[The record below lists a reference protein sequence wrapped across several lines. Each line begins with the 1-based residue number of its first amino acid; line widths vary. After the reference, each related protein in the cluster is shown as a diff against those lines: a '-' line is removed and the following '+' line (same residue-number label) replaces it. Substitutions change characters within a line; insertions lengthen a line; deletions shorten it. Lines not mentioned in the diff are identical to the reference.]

1 MLLERVEI
9 VGFRGINRLSLMLEQ
24 NNVLIGENAWGK
36 SSLLDALTL
45 LLSPEFDLYHF
56 VRDDFWFP
64 PGDIQ
69 GREHHLHIILT
80 FRETEPGRHRVRRFR
95 PLQRCWVPCDDGY
108 HRVFYRLEGELA
120 EDDSVM
126 TLRSFIDGEGEA
138 LVLEEID
145 ELARHLVR
153 LMPVLRLRDARFMR
167 RIHNGTVP
175 HSPQIEIT
183 ARQLDF
189 LSRELVSHP
198 QNLSD
203 GQIRQG
209 LSAMVQLL
217 EHYFAEQSSAQ
228 TRHRLM
234 RRRSHD
240 EQRSWRYLDII
251 NRMIDKPG
259 GRSHRVILLGLF
271 ATLLQAKGTVRLD
284 RDARP
289 LLLIEDPET
298 RLHPI
303 MLSVAWHLLNLLPLQ
318 RVTTTNSGELLSLT
332 PVEQVCRLVR
342 ESTRVSAWR
351 LGPGGMNAE
360 ESRRIAF
367 HIRFNRA
374 SSLFA
379 RCWLL
384 VEGET
389 ETWVINELA
398 RQCGHHFDAEGV
410 KVIEFA
416 QSGLKPL
423 IKFARRMGIQWHV
436 LVDGDGEDSAL
447 LKRALAGMI
456 DLMPASMALLAP
468 NVNSYRRFQ
477 PGMYVPTQ
485 ASWGHNNRTVALR
498 IPCGERQNHRVEYRV
513 AGADANPYLV
523 MAAIF
528 AGILH
533 GLDNPQLPLQEEVEG
548 NGLEQEGLPF
558 PIRQSDALWEFMQND
573 HLRERLGERFCH
585 VFHACK
591 HDELLQFERLIT
603 ETEIEWMLK
612 NA

>member
-436 LVDGDGEDSAL
+436 LVDGDEAGKKYAATVRGLLNNDRELERDHLTSLPALDMEHFMYRQGFDDVYHRMAQIPDNVPMNMRRVITKAIHRSSKPDLAIEVAMEAGRRGVDAVPTL
-447 LKRALAGMI
+447 LKKMFSRVLWLARGRA
-456 DLMPASMALLAP
+456 D
-468 NVNSYRRFQ
+468 
-477 PGMYVPTQ
+477 
-485 ASWGHNNRTVALR
+485 
-498 IPCGERQNHRVEYRV
+498 
-513 AGADANPYLV
+513 
-523 MAAIF
+523 
-528 AGILH
+528 
-533 GLDNPQLPLQEEVEG
+533 
-548 NGLEQEGLPF
+548 
-558 PIRQSDALWEFMQND
+558 
-573 HLRERLGERFCH
+573 
-585 VFHACK
+585 
-591 HDELLQFERLIT
+591 
-603 ETEIEWMLK
+603 
-612 NA
+612 

>member
-80 FRETEPGRHRVRRFR
+80 FRETEPGRHRVRRFC

-436 LVDGDGEDSAL
+436 LVDGDEAGKKYAATVRGLLNNDRELERDHLTSLPALDMEHFMYRQGFDDVYHRVAQIPDNVPMNMRRVITKAIHRSSKPDLAIEVAMEAGRRGVDAVPTL
-447 LKRALAGMI
+447 LKKMFSRVLWLARGRA
-456 DLMPASMALLAP
+456 D
-468 NVNSYRRFQ
+468 
-477 PGMYVPTQ
+477 
-485 ASWGHNNRTVALR
+485 
-498 IPCGERQNHRVEYRV
+498 
-513 AGADANPYLV
+513 
-523 MAAIF
+523 
-528 AGILH
+528 
-533 GLDNPQLPLQEEVEG
+533 
-548 NGLEQEGLPF
+548 
-558 PIRQSDALWEFMQND
+558 
-573 HLRERLGERFCH
+573 
-585 VFHACK
+585 
-591 HDELLQFERLIT
+591 
-603 ETEIEWMLK
+603 
-612 NA
+612 

>member
-436 LVDGDGEDSAL
+436 LVDGDEAGKKYAATVRGLLNNDRELERDHLTSLPALDMEHFMYRQGFDDVYHRVAQIPANVPMNMRRVITKAIHRSSKPDLAIEVAMEAGRRGVDAVPTL
-447 LKRALAGMI
+447 LKKMFSRVLWLARGRA
-456 DLMPASMALLAP
+456 D
-468 NVNSYRRFQ
+468 
-477 PGMYVPTQ
+477 
-485 ASWGHNNRTVALR
+485 
-498 IPCGERQNHRVEYRV
+498 
-513 AGADANPYLV
+513 
-523 MAAIF
+523 
-528 AGILH
+528 
-533 GLDNPQLPLQEEVEG
+533 
-548 NGLEQEGLPF
+548 
-558 PIRQSDALWEFMQND
+558 
-573 HLRERLGERFCH
+573 
-585 VFHACK
+585 
-591 HDELLQFERLIT
+591 
-603 ETEIEWMLK
+603 
-612 NA
+612 

>member
-342 ESTRVSAWR
+342 ESTRASAWR

-436 LVDGDGEDSAL
+436 LVDGDEAGKKYAATVRGLLNNDRELERDHLTSLPALDMEHFMYRQGFDDVYHRVAQIPDNVPMNMRRVITKAIHRSSKPDLAIEVAMEAGRRGVDAVPTL
-447 LKRALAGMI
+447 LKKMFSRVLWLARGRA
-456 DLMPASMALLAP
+456 D
-468 NVNSYRRFQ
+468 
-477 PGMYVPTQ
+477 
-485 ASWGHNNRTVALR
+485 
-498 IPCGERQNHRVEYRV
+498 
-513 AGADANPYLV
+513 
-523 MAAIF
+523 
-528 AGILH
+528 
-533 GLDNPQLPLQEEVEG
+533 
-548 NGLEQEGLPF
+548 
-558 PIRQSDALWEFMQND
+558 
-573 HLRERLGERFCH
+573 
-585 VFHACK
+585 
-591 HDELLQFERLIT
+591 
-603 ETEIEWMLK
+603 
-612 NA
+612 

>member
-1 MLLERVEI
+1 MHLERVEI

-56 VRDDFWFP
+56 VREDFWFP
-64 PGDIQ
+64 PGDVQ
-69 GREHHLHIILT
+69 GRERHLHIILT
-80 FRETEPGRHRVRRFR
+80 FRENEPGRHRVRRYR
-95 PLQRCWVPCDDGY
+95 PLSKCWVPCDDGY
-108 HRVFYRLEGELA
+108 QRVFYRLEGELA
-120 EDDSVM
+120 DDDSVM
-126 TLRSFIDGEGEA
+126 TLRSFINGEGEA
-138 LVLEEID
+138 LELEDID

-167 RIHNGTVP
+167 RIHNVTVP

-189 LSRELVSHP
+189 LSRELVHHP
-198 QNLSD
+198 QNLTD

-228 TRHRLM
+228 SRHRLM
-234 RRRSHD
+234 RRHSHD

-271 ATLLQAKGTVRLD
+271 STLLQAKGTVRLD

-332 PVEQVCRLVR
+332 PVEHVCRLVR
-342 ESTRVSAWR
+342 ESSRVSAWR

-360 ESRRIAF
+360 DSRRIAF

-423 IKFARRMGIQWHV
+423 IKFARRMGIEWHV
-436 LVDGDGEDSAL
+436 LVDGDEAGKKYAATVRSLLNDDKMLERDHLTALPAMDMEHFMYRQGFDDVYHRVAQLPMNIPMNMRRVITKAIHRSSKPDLAIEVAMEAGRRGVDAIPTL
-447 LKRALAGMI
+447 LKKMFSRVLWLARGRA
-456 DLMPASMALLAP
+456 D
-468 NVNSYRRFQ
+468 
-477 PGMYVPTQ
+477 
-485 ASWGHNNRTVALR
+485 
-498 IPCGERQNHRVEYRV
+498 
-513 AGADANPYLV
+513 
-523 MAAIF
+523 
-528 AGILH
+528 
-533 GLDNPQLPLQEEVEG
+533 
-548 NGLEQEGLPF
+548 
-558 PIRQSDALWEFMQND
+558 
-573 HLRERLGERFCH
+573 
-585 VFHACK
+585 
-591 HDELLQFERLIT
+591 
-603 ETEIEWMLK
+603 
-612 NA
+612 

>member
-120 EDDSVM
+120 DDDSVM

-138 LVLEEID
+138 LAVEDID
-145 ELARHLVR
+145 DLARHLVR

-203 GQIRQG
+203 GQIREG

-271 ATLLQAKGTVRLD
+271 STLLQAKGTVRLD

-342 ESTRVSAWR
+342 ESSRVSAWR

-360 ESRRIAF
+360 DSRRIAF

-398 RQCGHHFDAEGV
+398 CQCGHHFDAEGV

-436 LVDGDGEDSAL
+436 LVDGDEAGKKYAATVLGLLNNDRELERDHLTSLPAMDMEHFMYRQGFDDVYHRVAQIPDNVPMNMRRVITKAIHRSSKPDLAIEVAMEAGRRGVDAVPTL
-447 LKRALAGMI
+447 LKKMFSRVLWLARGRA
-456 DLMPASMALLAP
+456 D
-468 NVNSYRRFQ
+468 
-477 PGMYVPTQ
+477 
-485 ASWGHNNRTVALR
+485 
-498 IPCGERQNHRVEYRV
+498 
-513 AGADANPYLV
+513 
-523 MAAIF
+523 
-528 AGILH
+528 
-533 GLDNPQLPLQEEVEG
+533 
-548 NGLEQEGLPF
+548 
-558 PIRQSDALWEFMQND
+558 
-573 HLRERLGERFCH
+573 
-585 VFHACK
+585 
-591 HDELLQFERLIT
+591 
-603 ETEIEWMLK
+603 
-612 NA
+612 

>member
-56 VRDDFWFP
+56 IRDDFWFP

-80 FRETEPGRHRVRRFR
+80 LRETEPVRHRVRRFR

-436 LVDGDGEDSAL
+436 LVDGDEAGKKYAATVRGLLNNDRELERDHLTSLPALDMEHFMYRQGFDDVYHRVAQIPDNVPMNMRRVITKAIHRSSKPDLAIEVAMEAGRRGVDAVPTL
-447 LKRALAGMI
+447 LKKMFSRVLWLARGRA
-456 DLMPASMALLAP
+456 D
-468 NVNSYRRFQ
+468 
-477 PGMYVPTQ
+477 
-485 ASWGHNNRTVALR
+485 
-498 IPCGERQNHRVEYRV
+498 
-513 AGADANPYLV
+513 
-523 MAAIF
+523 
-528 AGILH
+528 
-533 GLDNPQLPLQEEVEG
+533 
-548 NGLEQEGLPF
+548 
-558 PIRQSDALWEFMQND
+558 
-573 HLRERLGERFCH
+573 
-585 VFHACK
+585 
-591 HDELLQFERLIT
+591 
-603 ETEIEWMLK
+603 
-612 NA
+612 

>member
-360 ESRRIAF
+360 DSRRIAF

-436 LVDGDGEDSAL
+436 LVDGDEAGKKYAATVLGLLNNDRELERDHLTSLPALDMEHFMYRQGFDDVYHRVAQIPDNVPMNMRRVITKAIHRSSKPDLAIEVAMEAGRRGVDAVPTL
-447 LKRALAGMI
+447 LKKMFSRVLWLARGRA
-456 DLMPASMALLAP
+456 D
-468 NVNSYRRFQ
+468 
-477 PGMYVPTQ
+477 
-485 ASWGHNNRTVALR
+485 
-498 IPCGERQNHRVEYRV
+498 
-513 AGADANPYLV
+513 
-523 MAAIF
+523 
-528 AGILH
+528 
-533 GLDNPQLPLQEEVEG
+533 
-548 NGLEQEGLPF
+548 
-558 PIRQSDALWEFMQND
+558 
-573 HLRERLGERFCH
+573 
-585 VFHACK
+585 
-591 HDELLQFERLIT
+591 
-603 ETEIEWMLK
+603 
-612 NA
+612 

>member
-64 PGDIQ
+64 AGDIQ

-120 EDDSVM
+120 DDDSVM

-138 LVLEEID
+138 LVLEDID

-342 ESTRVSAWR
+342 ESSRVSAWR

-398 RQCGHHFDAEGV
+398 RQCGQHFDAEGV

-436 LVDGDGEDSAL
+436 LVDGDEAGKKYAATVRGLLNNDRELERDHLTALPALDMEHFMYRQGFDDVYHRVAQIPDNVPMNMRRVITKAIHRSSKPDLAIEVAMEAGRRGVDAVPTL
-447 LKRALAGMI
+447 LKKMFSRVLWLARGRA
-456 DLMPASMALLAP
+456 D
-468 NVNSYRRFQ
+468 
-477 PGMYVPTQ
+477 
-485 ASWGHNNRTVALR
+485 
-498 IPCGERQNHRVEYRV
+498 
-513 AGADANPYLV
+513 
-523 MAAIF
+523 
-528 AGILH
+528 
-533 GLDNPQLPLQEEVEG
+533 
-548 NGLEQEGLPF
+548 
-558 PIRQSDALWEFMQND
+558 
-573 HLRERLGERFCH
+573 
-585 VFHACK
+585 
-591 HDELLQFERLIT
+591 
-603 ETEIEWMLK
+603 
-612 NA
+612 

>member
-64 PGDIQ
+64 AGDIQ

-120 EDDSVM
+120 DDDSVM

-138 LVLEEID
+138 LVLEDID

-436 LVDGDGEDSAL
+436 LVDGDEAGKKYAATVRGLLNNDRELERDHLTSLPALDMEHFMYRQGFDDVYHRVAQIPDNVPMNMRRVITKAIHRSSKPDLAIEVAMEAGRRGVDAVPTL
-447 LKRALAGMI
+447 LKKMFSRVLWLARGRA
-456 DLMPASMALLAP
+456 D
-468 NVNSYRRFQ
+468 
-477 PGMYVPTQ
+477 
-485 ASWGHNNRTVALR
+485 
-498 IPCGERQNHRVEYRV
+498 
-513 AGADANPYLV
+513 
-523 MAAIF
+523 
-528 AGILH
+528 
-533 GLDNPQLPLQEEVEG
+533 
-548 NGLEQEGLPF
+548 
-558 PIRQSDALWEFMQND
+558 
-573 HLRERLGERFCH
+573 
-585 VFHACK
+585 
-591 HDELLQFERLIT
+591 
-603 ETEIEWMLK
+603 
-612 NA
+612 

>member
-436 LVDGDGEDSAL
+436 LVDGDEAGEKNAATVRGLLNNDRELERDHLTSLPALDMEHFMYRQGFDDVYHRVAQIPDNVPMNMRRVITKAIHRSSKPDLAIEVAMEAGRRGVDAVPTL
-447 LKRALAGMI
+447 LKKMFSRVLWLARGRA
-456 DLMPASMALLAP
+456 D
-468 NVNSYRRFQ
+468 
-477 PGMYVPTQ
+477 
-485 ASWGHNNRTVALR
+485 
-498 IPCGERQNHRVEYRV
+498 
-513 AGADANPYLV
+513 
-523 MAAIF
+523 
-528 AGILH
+528 
-533 GLDNPQLPLQEEVEG
+533 
-548 NGLEQEGLPF
+548 
-558 PIRQSDALWEFMQND
+558 
-573 HLRERLGERFCH
+573 
-585 VFHACK
+585 
-591 HDELLQFERLIT
+591 
-603 ETEIEWMLK
+603 
-612 NA
+612 

>member
-56 VRDDFWFP
+56 IRDDFWFP

-80 FRETEPGRHRVRRFR
+80 LRETEPGRHRVRRFR

-436 LVDGDGEDSAL
+436 LVDGDEAGKKYAATVRGLLNNDRELERDHLTSLPALDMEHFMYRQGFDDVYHRVAQIPDNVPMNMRRVITKAIHRSSKPDLAIEVAMEASRRGVDAVPTL
-447 LKRALAGMI
+447 LKKMFSRVLWLARGRA
-456 DLMPASMALLAP
+456 D
-468 NVNSYRRFQ
+468 
-477 PGMYVPTQ
+477 
-485 ASWGHNNRTVALR
+485 
-498 IPCGERQNHRVEYRV
+498 
-513 AGADANPYLV
+513 
-523 MAAIF
+523 
-528 AGILH
+528 
-533 GLDNPQLPLQEEVEG
+533 
-548 NGLEQEGLPF
+548 
-558 PIRQSDALWEFMQND
+558 
-573 HLRERLGERFCH
+573 
-585 VFHACK
+585 
-591 HDELLQFERLIT
+591 
-603 ETEIEWMLK
+603 
-612 NA
+612 

>member
-351 LGPGGMNAE
+351 VGPGGMNAE

-436 LVDGDGEDSAL
+436 LVDGDEAGKKYAATVRGLLNNDRELERDHLTSLPALDMEHFMYRQGFDDVYHRVAQIPDNVPMNMRRVITKAIHRSSKPDLAIEVAMEAGRRGVDAVPTL
-447 LKRALAGMI
+447 LKKMFSRGLWLARGRA
-456 DLMPASMALLAP
+456 D
-468 NVNSYRRFQ
+468 
-477 PGMYVPTQ
+477 
-485 ASWGHNNRTVALR
+485 
-498 IPCGERQNHRVEYRV
+498 
-513 AGADANPYLV
+513 
-523 MAAIF
+523 
-528 AGILH
+528 
-533 GLDNPQLPLQEEVEG
+533 
-548 NGLEQEGLPF
+548 
-558 PIRQSDALWEFMQND
+558 
-573 HLRERLGERFCH
+573 
-585 VFHACK
+585 
-591 HDELLQFERLIT
+591 
-603 ETEIEWMLK
+603 
-612 NA
+612 

>member
-145 ELARHLVR
+145 ELARRLVR

-436 LVDGDGEDSAL
+436 LVDGDEAGKKYAATVRGLLNNDRELERDHLTSLPALDMEHFMYRQGFDDVYHRVAQIPDNVPMNMRRVITKAIHRSSKPDLAIEVAMEAGRRGVDAVPTL
-447 LKRALAGMI
+447 LKKMFSRVLWLARGRA
-456 DLMPASMALLAP
+456 D
-468 NVNSYRRFQ
+468 
-477 PGMYVPTQ
+477 
-485 ASWGHNNRTVALR
+485 
-498 IPCGERQNHRVEYRV
+498 
-513 AGADANPYLV
+513 
-523 MAAIF
+523 
-528 AGILH
+528 
-533 GLDNPQLPLQEEVEG
+533 
-548 NGLEQEGLPF
+548 
-558 PIRQSDALWEFMQND
+558 
-573 HLRERLGERFCH
+573 
-585 VFHACK
+585 
-591 HDELLQFERLIT
+591 
-603 ETEIEWMLK
+603 
-612 NA
+612 

>member
-120 EDDSVM
+120 DDDSVM

-138 LVLEEID
+138 LAVEDID
-145 ELARHLVR
+145 DLARHLVR

-203 GQIRQG
+203 GQIREG

-271 ATLLQAKGTVRLD
+271 STLLQAKGTVRLD

-342 ESTRVSAWR
+342 ESSRVSAWR

-360 ESRRIAF
+360 DSRRIAF

-436 LVDGDGEDSAL
+436 LVDGDEAGKKYAATVLGQLNNDRELERDHLTSLPAMDMEHFMYRQGFDDVYHRVAQIPDNVPMNMRRVITKAIHRSSKPDLAIEVAMEAGRRGVDAVPTL
-447 LKRALAGMI
+447 LKKMFSRVLWLARGRA
-456 DLMPASMALLAP
+456 D
-468 NVNSYRRFQ
+468 
-477 PGMYVPTQ
+477 
-485 ASWGHNNRTVALR
+485 
-498 IPCGERQNHRVEYRV
+498 
-513 AGADANPYLV
+513 
-523 MAAIF
+523 
-528 AGILH
+528 
-533 GLDNPQLPLQEEVEG
+533 
-548 NGLEQEGLPF
+548 
-558 PIRQSDALWEFMQND
+558 
-573 HLRERLGERFCH
+573 
-585 VFHACK
+585 
-591 HDELLQFERLIT
+591 
-603 ETEIEWMLK
+603 
-612 NA
+612 

>member
-1 MLLERVEI
+1 MILERVEI

-45 LLSPEFDLYHF
+45 LLSPEPDLYHF

-64 PGDIQ
+64 PGDIR

-80 FRETEPGRHRVRRFR
+80 FRETEPGRHHARRYR
-95 PLQRCWVPCDDGY
+95 PLSDCWVPGDDGL
-108 HRVFYRLEGELA
+108 HRIFYRLEGELA
-120 EDDSVM
+120 DDDSVM
-126 TLRSFIDGEGEA
+126 TLRGFLDDQGHT
-138 LVLEEID
+138 LPLEDID
-145 ELARHLVR
+145 EQARHLVR

-167 RIHNGTVP
+167 RIRNGTVP
-175 HSPQIEIT
+175 EVPEVEVT
-183 ARQLDF
+183 ARQLDY
-189 LSRELVSHP
+189 LARERVTRP
-198 QNLSD
+198 QNLTD
-203 GQIRQG
+203 GQIRHG
-209 LSAMVQLL
+209 LAAMVQLL
-217 EHYFAEQSSAQ
+217 EHYFAEQGSSQA
-228 TRHRLM
+228 RHRLM
-234 RRRSHD
+234 RRHSHD

-271 ATLLQAKGTVRLD
+271 STLLQAKGTIRLD

-332 PVEQVCRLVR
+332 PMEHVCRLVR
-342 ESTRVSAWR
+342 ESSRVAAWR
-351 LGPGGMNAE
+351 LGPGGMNPE
-360 ESRRIAF
+360 DSRRIAF
-367 HIRFNRA
+367 HIRANRP

-423 IKFARRMGIQWHV
+423 IKFARRMGIEWHV
-436 LVDGDGEDSAL
+436 LVDGDEAGKKYAATARSLLNNDSVSERDHLTAL
-447 LKRALAGMI
+447 PALDMEHFMYRQGFAG
-456 DLMPASMALLAP
+456 
-468 NVNSYRRFQ
+468 VY
-477 PGMYVPTQ
+477 
-485 ASWGHNNRTVALR
+485 
-498 IPCGERQNHRVEYRV
+498 HRV
-513 AGADANPYLV
+513 A
-523 MAAIF
+523 
-528 AGILH
+528 
-533 GLDNPQLPLQEEVEG
+533 QLPENIPMNMRRVIIKAIHRSSKPDLAIEVAMEAARRG
-548 NGLEQEGLPF
+548 VEAVPPLLRNMF
-558 PIRQSDALWEFMQND
+558 SRVLWLARGRAD
-573 HLRERLGERFCH
+573 
-585 VFHACK
+585 
-591 HDELLQFERLIT
+591 
-603 ETEIEWMLK
+603 
-612 NA
+612 

>member
-1 MLLERVEI
+1 MHLERVEI

-56 VRDDFWFP
+56 VREDFWFP

-80 FRETEPGRHRVRRFR
+80 FRENEPGRHRVRRYR
-95 PLQRCWVPCDDGY
+95 PLSSCWVPCDDGY
-108 HRVFYRLEGELA
+108 QRVFYRLEGELA
-120 EDDSVM
+120 DDDSVM
-126 TLRSFIDGEGEA
+126 TLRSFIDGEGKA
-138 LVLEEID
+138 LELDDID

-183 ARQLDF
+183 ARQLYF
-189 LSRELVSHP
+189 LSRELVHHP
-198 QNLSD
+198 QNLTD

-228 TRHRLM
+228 SRHRLM
-234 RRRSHD
+234 RRHSHD

-271 ATLLQAKGTVRLD
+271 STLLQAKGTVRLD

-332 PVEQVCRLVR
+332 PVEHVCRLVR
-342 ESTRVSAWR
+342 ESSRVSAWR

-360 ESRRIAF
+360 DSRRIAF

-423 IKFARRMGIQWHV
+423 IKFARRMGIEWHV
-436 LVDGDGEDSAL
+436 LVDGDEAGKKYAATVRSLLNDDKMLERDHLTALPAMDMEHFMYRQGFDDVYHRVAQLPMNIPMNMRRVITKAIHRSSKPDLAIEVAMEAGRRGVDAIPTL
-447 LKRALAGMI
+447 LKKMFSRVLWLARGRA
-456 DLMPASMALLAP
+456 D
-468 NVNSYRRFQ
+468 
-477 PGMYVPTQ
+477 
-485 ASWGHNNRTVALR
+485 
-498 IPCGERQNHRVEYRV
+498 
-513 AGADANPYLV
+513 
-523 MAAIF
+523 
-528 AGILH
+528 
-533 GLDNPQLPLQEEVEG
+533 
-548 NGLEQEGLPF
+548 
-558 PIRQSDALWEFMQND
+558 
-573 HLRERLGERFCH
+573 
-585 VFHACK
+585 
-591 HDELLQFERLIT
+591 
-603 ETEIEWMLK
+603 
-612 NA
+612 

>member
-120 EDDSVM
+120 GDDSVM

-138 LVLEEID
+138 LVLEDID

-436 LVDGDGEDSAL
+436 LVDGDEAGKKYAATVRGLLNNDRELERDHLTSLPALDMEHFMYRQGFDDVYHRVAQLPANVPMNMRRVITKAIHRSSKPDLAIEVAMEAGRRGVESVPTL
-447 LKRALAGMI
+447 LKKMFSRVLWLARGRA
-456 DLMPASMALLAP
+456 D
-468 NVNSYRRFQ
+468 
-477 PGMYVPTQ
+477 
-485 ASWGHNNRTVALR
+485 
-498 IPCGERQNHRVEYRV
+498 
-513 AGADANPYLV
+513 
-523 MAAIF
+523 
-528 AGILH
+528 
-533 GLDNPQLPLQEEVEG
+533 
-548 NGLEQEGLPF
+548 
-558 PIRQSDALWEFMQND
+558 
-573 HLRERLGERFCH
+573 
-585 VFHACK
+585 
-591 HDELLQFERLIT
+591 
-603 ETEIEWMLK
+603 
-612 NA
+612 

>member
-234 RRRSHD
+234 RRRSHG

-436 LVDGDGEDSAL
+436 LVDGDEAGKKYAATVRGLLNNDRELERDHLTSLPALDMEHFMYRQGFDDVYHRVAQIPDNVPMNMRRVITKAIHRSSKPDLAIEVAMEAGRRGVDAVPTL
-447 LKRALAGMI
+447 LKKMFSRVLWLARGRA
-456 DLMPASMALLAP
+456 D
-468 NVNSYRRFQ
+468 
-477 PGMYVPTQ
+477 
-485 ASWGHNNRTVALR
+485 
-498 IPCGERQNHRVEYRV
+498 
-513 AGADANPYLV
+513 
-523 MAAIF
+523 
-528 AGILH
+528 
-533 GLDNPQLPLQEEVEG
+533 
-548 NGLEQEGLPF
+548 
-558 PIRQSDALWEFMQND
+558 
-573 HLRERLGERFCH
+573 
-585 VFHACK
+585 
-591 HDELLQFERLIT
+591 
-603 ETEIEWMLK
+603 
-612 NA
+612 

>member
-1 MLLERVEI
+1 MHLERVEI

-56 VRDDFWFP
+56 VREDFWFP

-80 FRETEPGRHRVRRFR
+80 FRENEPGRHRVRRYR
-95 PLQRCWVPCDDGY
+95 PLSSCWVPCDDGY
-108 HRVFYRLEGELA
+108 QRVFYRLEGELA
-120 EDDSVM
+120 DDDSVM
-126 TLRSFIDGEGEA
+126 TLRSFIDGEGK
-138 LVLEEID
+138 VLELDDID

-189 LSRELVSHP
+189 LSRELVHHP
-198 QNLSD
+198 QNLTD

-228 TRHRLM
+228 SRHRLM
-234 RRRSHD
+234 RRHSHD

-271 ATLLQAKGTVRLD
+271 STLLQAKGTVRLD

-332 PVEQVCRLVR
+332 PVEHVCRLVR
-342 ESTRVSAWR
+342 ESSRVSAWR

-360 ESRRIAF
+360 DSRRIAF

-423 IKFARRMGIQWHV
+423 IKFARRMGIEWHV
-436 LVDGDGEDSAL
+436 LVDGDEAGKKYAATVRGLLNDDKMLERDHLTALPAMDMEHFMYRQGFDDVYHRVAQLPMNIPMNMRRVITKAIHRSSKPDLAIEVAMEAGRRGVDAIPAL
-447 LKRALAGMI
+447 LKKMFSRVLWLARGRA
-456 DLMPASMALLAP
+456 D
-468 NVNSYRRFQ
+468 
-477 PGMYVPTQ
+477 
-485 ASWGHNNRTVALR
+485 
-498 IPCGERQNHRVEYRV
+498 
-513 AGADANPYLV
+513 
-523 MAAIF
+523 
-528 AGILH
+528 
-533 GLDNPQLPLQEEVEG
+533 
-548 NGLEQEGLPF
+548 
-558 PIRQSDALWEFMQND
+558 
-573 HLRERLGERFCH
+573 
-585 VFHACK
+585 
-591 HDELLQFERLIT
+591 
-603 ETEIEWMLK
+603 
-612 NA
+612 

>member
-436 LVDGDGEDSAL
+436 LVDGDEAGKKYAATVRGLLNNDRELERDHLTSLPALDMEHFMYRQGFDDVYHRVAQIPDNVPRNMRRVITKAIHRSSKPDLAIEVAMEAGRRGVDAVPTL
-447 LKRALAGMI
+447 LKKMFSRVLWLARGRA
-456 DLMPASMALLAP
+456 D
-468 NVNSYRRFQ
+468 
-477 PGMYVPTQ
+477 
-485 ASWGHNNRTVALR
+485 
-498 IPCGERQNHRVEYRV
+498 
-513 AGADANPYLV
+513 
-523 MAAIF
+523 
-528 AGILH
+528 
-533 GLDNPQLPLQEEVEG
+533 
-548 NGLEQEGLPF
+548 
-558 PIRQSDALWEFMQND
+558 
-573 HLRERLGERFCH
+573 
-585 VFHACK
+585 
-591 HDELLQFERLIT
+591 
-603 ETEIEWMLK
+603 
-612 NA
+612 

>member
-80 FRETEPGRHRVRRFR
+80 FRETEPGRHRIRRFR

-120 EDDSVM
+120 DDDSVM

-138 LVLEEID
+138 LAVEDID
-145 ELARHLVR
+145 DLARHLVR

-203 GQIRQG
+203 GQIREG

-271 ATLLQAKGTVRLD
+271 STLLQAKGTVRLD

-342 ESTRVSAWR
+342 ESSRVSAWR

-360 ESRRIAF
+360 DSRRIAF

-436 LVDGDGEDSAL
+436 LVDGDEAGKKYAATVLGLLNNDRELERDHLTSLPAMDMEHFMYRQGFDDVYHRVAQIPDNVPMNMRRVITKAIHRSSKPDLAIEVAMEAGRRGVDAVPTL
-447 LKRALAGMI
+447 LKKMFSRVLWLARGRA
-456 DLMPASMALLAP
+456 D
-468 NVNSYRRFQ
+468 
-477 PGMYVPTQ
+477 
-485 ASWGHNNRTVALR
+485 
-498 IPCGERQNHRVEYRV
+498 
-513 AGADANPYLV
+513 
-523 MAAIF
+523 
-528 AGILH
+528 
-533 GLDNPQLPLQEEVEG
+533 
-548 NGLEQEGLPF
+548 
-558 PIRQSDALWEFMQND
+558 
-573 HLRERLGERFCH
+573 
-585 VFHACK
+585 
-591 HDELLQFERLIT
+591 
-603 ETEIEWMLK
+603 
-612 NA
+612 

>member
-175 HSPQIEIT
+175 HSLQIEIT

-436 LVDGDGEDSAL
+436 LVDGDEAGKKYAATVRGLLNNDRELERDHLTSLPALDMEHFMYRQGFDDVYHRVAQIPDNVPMNMRRVITKAIHRSSKPDLAIEVAMEAGRRGVDAVPTL
-447 LKRALAGMI
+447 LKKMFSRVLWLARGRA
-456 DLMPASMALLAP
+456 D
-468 NVNSYRRFQ
+468 
-477 PGMYVPTQ
+477 
-485 ASWGHNNRTVALR
+485 
-498 IPCGERQNHRVEYRV
+498 
-513 AGADANPYLV
+513 
-523 MAAIF
+523 
-528 AGILH
+528 
-533 GLDNPQLPLQEEVEG
+533 
-548 NGLEQEGLPF
+548 
-558 PIRQSDALWEFMQND
+558 
-573 HLRERLGERFCH
+573 
-585 VFHACK
+585 
-591 HDELLQFERLIT
+591 
-603 ETEIEWMLK
+603 
-612 NA
+612 

>member
-1 MLLERVEI
+1 MFLERVEI

-45 LLSPEFDLYHF
+45 LLSPEVDLYSF
-56 VRDDFWFP
+56 VREDFWFP

-69 GREHHLHIILT
+69 GREHHLHIVLT
-80 FRETEPGRHRVRRFR
+80 FRELEPGRHRVRRYR
-95 PLQRCWVPCDDGY
+95 PLSPCWTPSDDGY
-108 HRVFYRLEGELA
+108 QRIFYRLEGELA
-120 EDDSVM
+120 EDESVM
-126 TLRSFIDGEGEA
+126 TLRGFMDARGQPIPLEDIDA
-138 LVLEEID
+138 Q
-145 ELARHLVR
+145 AAHLVR

-167 RIHNGTVP
+167 RIRNGSVP
-175 HSPQIEIT
+175 NLPDVEVT
-183 ARQLDF
+183 ARELDF
-189 LSRELVSHP
+189 LARELVARP
-198 QNLSD
+198 QNLTD

-217 EHYFAEQSSAQ
+217 EHYFSEQGTTQ

-259 GRSHRVILLGLF
+259 GRAHRVILLGLF
-271 ATLLQAKGTVRLD
+271 STLLQAKGSVRLD

-289 LLLIEDPET
+289 LLLVEDPET

-318 RVTTTNSGELLSLT
+318 RITTTNSGELLSLT
-332 PVEQVCRLVR
+332 PVEHVCRLVR
-342 ESTRVSAWR
+342 ESSRVTAFR
-351 LGPGGMNAE
+351 LGPGGLNPE
-360 ESRRIAF
+360 DGRRIAF

-398 RQCGHHFDAEGV
+398 RQCGHHFDAEGI

-423 IKFARRMGIQWHV
+423 IKFARRMGIEWHV
-436 LVDGDGEDSAL
+436 LVDGDEAGKKYASTVRGLLNNNREEEREHLTELPAMDMEHFMYRQGFDDVFHRVAMIPPGVPMNMRRVIAKAIHRSSKPDLAIEVSAE
-447 LKRALAGMI
+447 AG
-456 DLMPASMALLAP
+456 
-468 NVNSYRRFQ
+468 RR
-477 PGMYVPTQ
+477 GVEAVPTL
-485 ASWGHNNRTVALR
+485 LR
-498 IPCGERQNHRVEYRV
+498 KMFSRVLWLAR
-513 AGADANPYLV
+513 GKAD
-523 MAAIF
+523 
-528 AGILH
+528 
-533 GLDNPQLPLQEEVEG
+533 
-548 NGLEQEGLPF
+548 
-558 PIRQSDALWEFMQND
+558 
-573 HLRERLGERFCH
+573 
-585 VFHACK
+585 
-591 HDELLQFERLIT
+591 
-603 ETEIEWMLK
+603 
-612 NA
+612 

>member
-64 PGDIQ
+64 AGDIQ

-120 EDDSVM
+120 DDDSVM

-138 LVLEEID
+138 LALEDID

-217 EHYFAEQSSAQ
+217 EHYFAEQSSAR

-342 ESTRVSAWR
+342 ESSRVSAWR

-436 LVDGDGEDSAL
+436 LVDGDEAGKKYAATVRGLLNNDRELERDHLTALPALDMEHFMYRQGFDDVYHRVAQIPDNVPMNMRRVITKAIHRSSKPDLAIEVAMEAGRRGVDAVPTL
-447 LKRALAGMI
+447 LKKMFSRVLWLARGRA
-456 DLMPASMALLAP
+456 D
-468 NVNSYRRFQ
+468 
-477 PGMYVPTQ
+477 
-485 ASWGHNNRTVALR
+485 
-498 IPCGERQNHRVEYRV
+498 
-513 AGADANPYLV
+513 
-523 MAAIF
+523 
-528 AGILH
+528 
-533 GLDNPQLPLQEEVEG
+533 
-548 NGLEQEGLPF
+548 
-558 PIRQSDALWEFMQND
+558 
-573 HLRERLGERFCH
+573 
-585 VFHACK
+585 
-591 HDELLQFERLIT
+591 
-603 ETEIEWMLK
+603 
-612 NA
+612 

>member
-64 PGDIQ
+64 AGDIQ

-120 EDDSVM
+120 DDDSVM

-138 LVLEEID
+138 LALEDID

-342 ESTRVSAWR
+342 ESARVSAWR

-436 LVDGDGEDSAL
+436 LVDGDEAGKKYAATVRGLLNNDRELERDHLTALPALDMEHFMYRQGFDDVYHRVAQIQDNVPMNMRRVITKAIHRSSKPDLAIEVAMEAGRRGVDAVPTL
-447 LKRALAGMI
+447 LKKMFSRVLWLARGRA
-456 DLMPASMALLAP
+456 D
-468 NVNSYRRFQ
+468 
-477 PGMYVPTQ
+477 
-485 ASWGHNNRTVALR
+485 
-498 IPCGERQNHRVEYRV
+498 
-513 AGADANPYLV
+513 
-523 MAAIF
+523 
-528 AGILH
+528 
-533 GLDNPQLPLQEEVEG
+533 
-548 NGLEQEGLPF
+548 
-558 PIRQSDALWEFMQND
+558 
-573 HLRERLGERFCH
+573 
-585 VFHACK
+585 
-591 HDELLQFERLIT
+591 
-603 ETEIEWMLK
+603 
-612 NA
+612 

>member
-56 VRDDFWFP
+56 IRDDFWFP

-80 FRETEPGRHRVRRFR
+80 LRETEPGRHRVRRFR

-436 LVDGDGEDSAL
+436 LVDGDEAGKKYAATGRGLLNNDRELERDHLTSLPALDMEHFMYRQGFDDVYHRVAQIPDNVPMNMRRVITKAIHRSSKPDLAIEVAMEAGRRGVDAVPTL
-447 LKRALAGMI
+447 LKKMFSRVLWLARGRA
-456 DLMPASMALLAP
+456 D
-468 NVNSYRRFQ
+468 
-477 PGMYVPTQ
+477 
-485 ASWGHNNRTVALR
+485 
-498 IPCGERQNHRVEYRV
+498 
-513 AGADANPYLV
+513 
-523 MAAIF
+523 
-528 AGILH
+528 
-533 GLDNPQLPLQEEVEG
+533 
-548 NGLEQEGLPF
+548 
-558 PIRQSDALWEFMQND
+558 
-573 HLRERLGERFCH
+573 
-585 VFHACK
+585 
-591 HDELLQFERLIT
+591 
-603 ETEIEWMLK
+603 
-612 NA
+612 

>member
-95 PLQRCWVPCDDGY
+95 PLLRCWVPCDDGY

-436 LVDGDGEDSAL
+436 LVDGDEAGKKYAATVRGLLNNDRELERDHLTSLPALDMEHFMYRQGFDDVYHRVAQIPDNVPMNMRRVITKAIHRSSKPDLAIEVAMEAGRRGVDAVPTL
-447 LKRALAGMI
+447 LKKMFSRVLWLARGRA
-456 DLMPASMALLAP
+456 D
-468 NVNSYRRFQ
+468 
-477 PGMYVPTQ
+477 
-485 ASWGHNNRTVALR
+485 
-498 IPCGERQNHRVEYRV
+498 
-513 AGADANPYLV
+513 
-523 MAAIF
+523 
-528 AGILH
+528 
-533 GLDNPQLPLQEEVEG
+533 
-548 NGLEQEGLPF
+548 
-558 PIRQSDALWEFMQND
+558 
-573 HLRERLGERFCH
+573 
-585 VFHACK
+585 
-591 HDELLQFERLIT
+591 
-603 ETEIEWMLK
+603 
-612 NA
+612 

>member
-175 HSPQIEIT
+175 HLPQIEIT

-436 LVDGDGEDSAL
+436 LVDGDEAGKKYAATVRGLLNNDRELERDHLTSLPALDMEHFMYRQGFDDVYHRVAQIPDNVPMNMRRVITKAIHRSSKPDLAIEVAMEAGRRGVDAVPTL
-447 LKRALAGMI
+447 LKKMFSRVLWLARGRA
-456 DLMPASMALLAP
+456 D
-468 NVNSYRRFQ
+468 
-477 PGMYVPTQ
+477 
-485 ASWGHNNRTVALR
+485 
-498 IPCGERQNHRVEYRV
+498 
-513 AGADANPYLV
+513 
-523 MAAIF
+523 
-528 AGILH
+528 
-533 GLDNPQLPLQEEVEG
+533 
-548 NGLEQEGLPF
+548 
-558 PIRQSDALWEFMQND
+558 
-573 HLRERLGERFCH
+573 
-585 VFHACK
+585 
-591 HDELLQFERLIT
+591 
-603 ETEIEWMLK
+603 
-612 NA
+612 

>member
-126 TLRSFIDGEGEA
+126 TLRRFIDGEGEA

-436 LVDGDGEDSAL
+436 LVDGDEAGKKYAATVRGLLNNDRELERDHLTSLPALDMEHFMYRQGFDDVYHRVAQIPDNVPMNMRRVITKAIHRSSKPDLAIEVAMEAGRRGVDAVPTL
-447 LKRALAGMI
+447 LKKMFSRVLWLARGRA
-456 DLMPASMALLAP
+456 D
-468 NVNSYRRFQ
+468 
-477 PGMYVPTQ
+477 
-485 ASWGHNNRTVALR
+485 
-498 IPCGERQNHRVEYRV
+498 
-513 AGADANPYLV
+513 
-523 MAAIF
+523 
-528 AGILH
+528 
-533 GLDNPQLPLQEEVEG
+533 
-548 NGLEQEGLPF
+548 
-558 PIRQSDALWEFMQND
+558 
-573 HLRERLGERFCH
+573 
-585 VFHACK
+585 
-591 HDELLQFERLIT
+591 
-603 ETEIEWMLK
+603 
-612 NA
+612 

>member
-108 HRVFYRLEGELA
+108 HRVFYCLEGELA

-436 LVDGDGEDSAL
+436 LVDGDEAGKKYAATVRGLLNNDRELERDHLTSLPALDMEHFMYRQGFDDVYHRVAQIPDNVPMNMRRVITKAIHRSSKPDLAIEVAMEAGRRGVDAVPTL
-447 LKRALAGMI
+447 LKKMFSRVLWLARGRA
-456 DLMPASMALLAP
+456 D
-468 NVNSYRRFQ
+468 
-477 PGMYVPTQ
+477 
-485 ASWGHNNRTVALR
+485 
-498 IPCGERQNHRVEYRV
+498 
-513 AGADANPYLV
+513 
-523 MAAIF
+523 
-528 AGILH
+528 
-533 GLDNPQLPLQEEVEG
+533 
-548 NGLEQEGLPF
+548 
-558 PIRQSDALWEFMQND
+558 
-573 HLRERLGERFCH
+573 
-585 VFHACK
+585 
-591 HDELLQFERLIT
+591 
-603 ETEIEWMLK
+603 
-612 NA
+612 